1 MIKNKNGI
9 IQKICAVV
17 VLLLILNFFFAC
29 SIYYFEREMQ
39 PETFGS
45 IRAAMWYIFVTLTT
59 VGYADVYPLTFG
71 GKLINILTA
80 VIGTLS
86 GIVCFIWMVSGT
98 LKLGTFLRKTRLKIT
113 KS

>member
-1 MIKNKNGI
+1 MKNKYGI
-9 IQKICAVV
+9 LQKFFAIV
-17 VLLLILNFFFAC
+17 VLFLILNFFFAC
-29 SIYYFEREMQ
+29 GIYYFEREVQ

-59 VGYADVYPLTFG
+59 VGYADLYPLTFG
-71 GKLINILTA
+71 GKFISILTA
-80 VIGTLS
+80 VIGTLIGVACFI
-86 GIVCFIWMVSGT
+86 GIVLGT